1 MDSRNVRVVVSERM
15 SEPSPVG
22 FVPAAP
28 LDTLLVMYD
37 RSEPIKRAP
46 EVAVPLVL
54 AWLAVMI
61 VSMSRLISEAALAN
75 W

>member
-1 MDSRNVRVVVSERM
+1 MDSRKVRVVVSERT

-22 FVPAAP
+22 FVPAEP

-37 RSEPIKRAP
+37 RSEPILRAP